1 MADDAVKGAK
11 AADLAPELRAKLLE
25 YLGDR
30 LSTGEVLVMPEQ
42 FAKATEE
49 GFIALTGE
57 AVTDQIRQELARFV
71 AAANAEDPTQLLA
84 PGFENWVSLSVL
96 ASVRKA
102 GFGITEVQEQG
113 TQLIRDLMR
122 TDPARALLEQLGLK
136 AQLIN
141 MSKCHRFVANR
152 IAGRQDDGQKNASA
166 RLAAAA
172 AERLAEAERLALT
185 LDPSV
190 GAEERIEALLEGP
203 VSIPDE
209 AEVEAR
215 RTSEKAARVRLRQEQ
230 MGDLVANLDNYISL
244 GRITQED
251 ADRLRKAHQVDQ
263 AVRSGKI
270 DGEKGSKIRNSIL
283 SGQARDRIERHTKEA
298 LDYAVA
304 YLQVFEA
311 LGRIDP
317 RFDPALRFLVCHGD
331 PINEDA
337 TESGAPAGLGPV
349 VEALMLE
356 PDVLRLLIDMMDRK
370 EAEVR
375 MIAARL
381 PPYSLI
387 VKRDQGRLQRVAVDE
402 DFITQLREMS
412 VEDLSSL
419 LHSGDR
425 KQRARPAAAMMSLTV
440 LINRLIKPTP
450 IRKELRMLK
459 MNLIIEEFYH
469 ATNDVEQARQRA
481 QEFLNFRLKTL
492 YPDLSREET
501 EELQRRGEEIVQR
514 VEEKVLAER
523 GARKNDRPDA
533 DGGETEETLSE
544 DERRLGVQIQRVS
557 VRIAGRI
564 RQIRYRIMPD
574 PEDAEKFFICRK
586 DPDSDEIVP
595 VLRRGVPRYVQRVR
609 GTWEL
614 A

>member
-1 MADDAVKGAK
+1 
-11 AADLAPELRAKLLE
+11 
-25 YLGDR
+25 
-30 LSTGEVLVMPEQ
+30 
-42 FAKATEE
+42 
-49 GFIALTGE
+49 
-57 AVTDQIRQELARFV
+57 
-71 AAANAEDPTQLLA
+71 
-84 PGFENWVSLSVL
+84 
-96 ASVRKA
+96 
-102 GFGITEVQEQG
+102 
-113 TQLIRDLMR
+113 
-122 TDPARALLEQLGLK
+122 
-136 AQLIN
+136 
-141 MSKCHRFVANR
+141 
-152 IAGRQDDGQKNASA
+152 
-166 RLAAAA
+166 
-172 AERLAEAERLALT
+172 
-185 LDPSV
+185 
-190 GAEERIEALLEGP
+190 
-203 VSIPDE
+203 
-209 AEVEAR
+209 
-215 RTSEKAARVRLRQEQ
+215 

-283 SGQARDRIERHTKEA
+283 SRTARDRIERHTKEA

-311 LGRIDP
+311 LGRMDP
-317 RFDPALRFLVCHGD
+317 RFDGALRFLVRHGD
-331 PINEDA
+331 PINEDF

-349 VEALMLE
+349 VEALMLD

-387 VKRDQGRLQRVAVDE
+387 VKRDQGRLKRVAIDE
-402 DFITQLREMS
+402 DFITQIREMS
-412 VEDLSSL
+412 SEDLSSL

-425 KQRARPAAAMMSLTV
+425 KQRARPAAALTSLTV
-440 LINRLIKPTP
+440 LINRLIKATP

-459 MNLIIEEFYH
+459 INLIIEEFYH

-481 QEFLNFRLKTL
+481 QEFLSSRLKIL
-492 YPDLSREET
+492 YPDLSPEDT

-523 GARKNDRPDA
+523 AARKKA
-533 DGGETEETLSE
+533 DPPAAESIEEEEETLS
-544 DERRLGVQIQRVS
+544 DEEKKRGVQIQRVS

-564 RQIRYRIMPD
+564 RQIRYRIMQD

-595 VLRRGVPRYVQRVR
+595 VLRRGGAALRPARPRYV
-609 GTWEL
+609 GTGVSL
-614 A
+614 